1 MIKEHMLTWLQEGN
15 VSIPSFLFVHYA
27 EMGLDEQ
34 ELILLMQLKHFQTE
48 GNSFP
53 TPNEISERMTFSPIE
68 CMNVLRKLVQ
78 KGFLEIKEEPTT
90 DDAMLSE
97 TYSLLPLQEKIV
109 EYFLLK
115 QKRQNVK
122 NAQEEEKSL
131 YTIFEQE
138 FGRPLSPFECE
149 TLGMWIDNDNHSSAV
164 IKAALREAV
173 ISGKLNFRY
182 IDRIL
187 FEWKK
192 NGVKTVEQA
201 KSYSEKFRASQ
212 RREKPSEP
220 KAQQVSI
227 YNWLEN

>member
-1 MIKEHMLTWLQEGN
+1 MLTWLQEGN

-34 ELILLMQLKHFQTE
+34 ELILLMQLQHFQKQ
-48 GNSFP
+48 GNLFP
-53 TPNEISERMTFSPIE
+53 TPNEISERMSFSPAE
-68 CMNVLRKLVQ
+68 CMNILRKLMQ

-90 DDAMLSE
+90 DAVLSE
-97 TYSLLPLQEKIV
+97 RYSLLPLQEKIV
-109 EYFLLK
+109 AHFLLK

-122 NAQEEEKSL
+122 NEQEEEKSL

-149 TLGMWIDNDNHSSAV
+149 TLGMWIDNDSHSSAV

-192 NGVKTVEQA
+192 NGIKTVEQA
-201 KSYSEKFRASQ
+201 KSYSEKFRSSQ

>member
-27 EMGLDEQ
+27 EMGLDEK
-34 ELILLMQLKHFQTE
+34 ELILLLQLQHFQQE

-53 TPNEISERMTFSPIE
+53 TPDEISERMSFSPIE
-68 CMNVLRKLVQ
+68 CVNVLRKLMQ
-78 KGFLEIKEEPTT
+78 KGFLEIKEEAS
-90 DDAMLSE
+90 DDSILRE
-97 TYSLLPLQEKIV
+97 KYSLQPLQEKMI
-109 EYFLLK
+109 ELFLLK
-115 QKRQNVK
+115 QKRQEVK
-122 NAQEEEKSL
+122 NEQINEKSL

-149 TLGMWIDNDNHSSAV
+149 TLGMWIDNDQHSSAV

-173 ISGKLNFRY
+173 MSGKLSFRY

-187 FEWKK
+187 FEWKR

-201 KSYSEKFRASQ
+201 KAYSEKFRASQ
-212 RREKPSEP
+212 RREKPEEP
-220 KAQQVSI
+220 KPKQVSI